1 MSGRKRLKI
10 LPSDSESEGTR
21 SGQEEE
27 LMQLPASQ
35 LVARMKAGIIAKRLT
50 SPDFKHGRLRAAYSK
65 ALDLLCDEAD
75 EG

>member
-1 MSGRKRLKI
+1 
-10 LPSDSESEGTR
+10 
-21 SGQEEE
+21 
-27 LMQLPASQ
+27 MQLPASQ